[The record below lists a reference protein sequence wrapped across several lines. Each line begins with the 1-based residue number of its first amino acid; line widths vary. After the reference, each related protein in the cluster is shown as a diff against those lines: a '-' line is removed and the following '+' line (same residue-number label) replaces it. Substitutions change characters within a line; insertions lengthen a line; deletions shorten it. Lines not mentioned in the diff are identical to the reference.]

1 MPGKSHRTRKN
12 KSRRTRKTRH
22 TKKHRGHKRSRHQRS
37 RHQRSRHSGH
47 KRHHI
52 HSEYMMHGGHAPAFL
67 VGSPYNAGDLNPKG
81 NYLPLSNNGVPS
93 GLPNPPMPS
102 NPQFGGKKGG
112 CMDWFKK
119 KSKRKGRKGRK
130 GMRQRGGGL
139 SDFMTAI
146 VPDDLMNIG
155 RSIPAAA
162 GNFMDKF
169 NGLRPLG
176 TSQVYP
182 TQQPLIQQGQQ
193 AATTVRP
200 PDITG
205 AYSRAVGSVQN
216 I

>member
-1 MPGKSHRTRKN
+1 MHRHKR
-12 KSRRTRKTRH
+12 S
-22 TKKHRGHKRSRHQRS
+22 GHKRSGHK
-37 RHQRSRHSGH
+37 HSGYRKHSGHGH

-67 VGSPYNAGDLNPKG
+67 VGSPYNAGDLNPNG

-102 NPQFGGKKGG
+102 NPQFNTQFGGKRGKKGG
-112 CMDWFKK
+112 CLNWFK
-119 KSKRKGRKGRK
+119 KSKRKGRR

-139 SDFMTAI
+139 SEFMSAI

-169 NGLRPLG
+169 NGLNPLG

-182 TQQPLIQQGQQ
+182 TQQPYIQDMQRST
-193 AATTVRP
+193 ATVTP

-205 AYSRAVGSVQN
+205 AYSRAVGTVQN
-216 I
+216 V